1 MKKSKLTIFTPTYNR
16 GYCLPKL
23 YESLKQQS
31 NPNFVWLIIDDGST
45 DGTQKLAQK
54 WKTENSVPIEYIFQ
68 ENQGMHG
75 AHNTAYE
82 NINTEWNTC
91 IDSDDYLP
99 HDAVEIILKSC
110 KNLNPKL
117 AGIVGLDFNKNG
129 QLIGTKIPEHLQE
142 CTLSDLYEKH
152 KVSGDKKIVYRTEI
166 VKKYPKYPLFPD
178 EFFVPLGY
186 LYTLIDQ
193 DYSLKPINE
202 AFVIVEY
209 QNDGSTLNIHRQ
221 YRKNPRGFA
230 FNRISKIKLSKNFKT
245 KFKNSIHLISCAFF
259 SKDITLLKQTKK
271 PFLLLLALPFGLFL
285 NLYIR
290 YKTSLQKK

>member
-31 NPNFVWLIIDDGST
+31 NPDFVWLIIDDGST

-54 WKTENSVPIEYIFQ
+54 WKAENSVPIEYIFQ

-99 HDAVEIILKSC
+99 HDAVEIILKNC
-110 KNLNPKL
+110 KTLNPKL

-142 CTLSDLYEKH
+142 CTLGDLYEKH
-152 KVSGDKKIVYRTEI
+152 KVKGDKKLVYRTEI
-166 VKKYPKYPLFPD
+166 VKKYPKYPLFPN
-178 EFFVPLGY
+178 ESFVPLGY

-193 DYSLKPINE
+193 DYLLKPINE

-209 QNDGSTLNIHRQ
+209 QNDGSSLNIHRQ

-230 FNRISKIKLSKNFKT
+230 FNRISKIKLSKNFKA
-245 KFKNSIHLISCAFF
+245 KFKHSIHLISCALFT
-259 SKDITLLKQTKK
+259 KDITLLKQIKK

-290 YKTSLQKK
+290 SKTTQQTK